1 MATADVGK
9 RRVANV
15 TSGESTDSN
24 AVEVGG
30 IQFEALMP
38 KRVLVIPA
46 SQQDSPIP
54 VQLGIRITNKT
65 PTALRF
71 CLYSAMTPEL
81 MMPDG
86 QIRRQGS
93 YFSDWLEGPRESD
106 FPTVLPVEAVTFF
119 PGASIYRYEGDQF
132 QFTISV
138 GNGGYWVFE
147 KLQLG
152 SYQIRFKYKNNA
164 AQVRAYDLESGRNKL
179 IENIWTGVV
188 LMPFIEFSLFN
199 P

>member
-1 MATADVGK
+1 M
-9 RRVANV
+9 
-15 TSGESTDSN
+15 TSKQSN
-24 AVEVGG
+24 NSNTVEVDG
-30 IQFEALMP
+30 IQFETLMP
-38 KRVLVIPA
+38 ERVFVIPA
-46 SQQDSPIP
+46 SQQDVSIP
-54 VQLGIRITNKT
+54 VQLGIRITNNT
-65 PTALRF
+65 PTAVRF
-71 CLYSAMTPEL
+71 CFYSAMTPEL

-93 YFSDWLEGPRESD
+93 YFSDWLEGPRASD
-106 FPTVLPVEAVTFF
+106 FPTVLPGEAVTFF
-119 PGASIYRYEGDQF
+119 PSASYRYEGNQF

-152 SYQIRFKYKNNA
+152 SYQIRFNYKNNA

-188 LMPFIEFSLFN
+188 LMPFIEFSVLN